1 MSFLKVEGVSFAYRK
16 EQALNQ
22 VSLELKQGDFAA
34 FIGPNGSGKSTLLK
48 LILGYL
54 KPTRGRIMLKGQP
67 VEDIMD
73 WSRVGYISQQ
83 VKDFNQSFPA
93 TVREIVGSNLYSK
106 MGMIK
111 FLNQE
116 LEKKICR
123 SLELVEMDGFI
134 NRKIG
139 NLSSGQ
145 QQRIFI
151 ARLMVNDPELIL
163 LDEPLAG
170 IDIRAQDDFY
180 RIIANINQELNKTV
194 IMVSHDIQVISKH
207 ANKIVC
213 FEDGRAYPH
222 CSQEFSY
229 DDYIHELRRTNLR
242 IIPRHDH

>member
-1 MSFLKVEGVSFAYRK
+1 MSFLEVEGVSFAYRK
-16 EQALNQ
+16 EPALEQ
-22 VSLELKQGDFAA
+22 VNLELQQGDFAA

-54 KPTRGRIMLKGQP
+54 KPNKGRILLQGQP
-67 VEDIMD
+67 VEEIID
-73 WSRVGYISQQ
+73 WTRVGYISQQ

-106 MGMIK
+106 MGRIK

-116 LEKKICR
+116 LEKQICR
-123 SLELVEMDGFI
+123 SLELVEMEGFI

-139 NLSSGQ
+139 NLSGGQ

-151 ARLMVNDPELIL
+151 ARLMVNDPDLIL

-170 IDIRAQDDFY
+170 IDIRAQDEFY
-180 RIIANINQELNKTV
+180 RIIGNINQELNKTV

-207 ANKIVC
+207 ANRIIC

-222 CSQEFSY
+222 CSKDFSY